1 MNRDIIQMIAASLP
15 SLRSSL
21 TPYLL
26 SCLIFHLHGLDDLS
40 GGAFEIVDVVGEGGG
55 EAQAG
60 GAGRHCWRAD
70 GGYGFPEMLQQ
81 K

>member
-1 MNRDIIQMIAASLP
+1 MLPALFRSPSKVDKLAQRSWKHRLRFNR
-15 SLRSSL
+15 
-21 TPYLL
+21 
-26 SCLIFHLHGLDDLS
+26 LDDFPS
-40 GGAFEIVDVVGEGGG
+40 RVFKIVDVVGEGDG